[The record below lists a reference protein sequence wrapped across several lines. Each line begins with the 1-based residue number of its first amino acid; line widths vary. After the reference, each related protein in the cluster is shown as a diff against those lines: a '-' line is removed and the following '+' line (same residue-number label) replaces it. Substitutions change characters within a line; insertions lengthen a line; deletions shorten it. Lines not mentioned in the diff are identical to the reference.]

1 MSRFSRLDVL
11 NEILRIGLLPLLIE
25 VLNEGLQIGMKNYL
39 GRRARTRQ
47 VGDEIV
53 SQIKKQQI

>member
-1 MSRFSRLDVL
+1 MFRFS
-11 NEILRIGLLPLLIE
+11 LIE
-25 VLNEGLQIGMKNYL
+25 VLNEGLQIGLKNYL
-39 GRRARTRQ
+39 GRHARTRE